1 MHSSPSLS
9 LDDDEM
15 FPDESQGPSTPT
27 HPSFPVPSSELSPPN
42 SQGPS
47 LHPNYA
53 ATDSDVLATFA
64 TPSTLNEN
72 GKRVLGGGGLGVGG
86 GNGVVGG
93 GARGGGISKFA
104 AQGKGEHVH
113 KATGYAW
120 DRVEDEP
127 GYIWMNKRAME
138 EGHRAWDVI
147 VDKGSMIK
155 SEFGL

>member
-1 MHSSPSLS
+1 VGG
-9 LDDDEM
+9 
-15 FPDESQGPSTPT
+15 F
-27 HPSFPVPSSELSPPN
+27 
-42 SQGPS
+42 
-47 LHPNYA
+47 
-53 ATDSDVLATFA
+53 
-64 TPSTLNEN
+64 
-72 GKRVLGGGGLGVGG
+72 GGGGWGVLG
-86 GNGVVGG
+86 GNGVAGG

-155 SEFGL
+155 SEFGLEHWTGRLRALTNCRQVW